1 MSPAQEQGWLML
13 LDLFQDRSNDRT
25 LIGGQIMYLLA
36 LENGATMARTTTDMD
51 VGINVV
57 ESLGVIRALA
67 SQLLQ
72 RGFEFGDVSP
82 TGTGGRFRKSADPG
96 PGRIMFDVLAPE
108 GLEERTD
115 ITTVPPARTI
125 QVPGSRQALDRSQL
139 VNVGVRESE
148 GVVRRPSLVE
158 ALVAKAAAT
167 TIAVRSN
174 PERDWVDAAL
184 PL

>member
-1 MSPAQEQGWLML
+1 MM
-13 LDLFQDRSNDRT
+13 F
-25 LIGGQIMYLLA
+25 LLA
-36 LENGATMARTTTDMD
+36 AENGVTMPRTTTDMD
-51 VGINVV
+51 VVINVV
-57 ESLGVIRALA
+57 ESPGAIRALA
-67 SQLLQ
+67 SQLLRQ
-72 RGFEFGDVSP
+72 GLEFGDVSP
-82 TGTGGRFRKSADPG
+82 AGIAGRFRKSADPG
-96 PGRIMFDVLAPE
+96 PGRVMFDVLAPE

-139 VNVGVRESE
+139 VNVRVRQSE
-148 GVVRRPSLVE
+148 GVVRRPSLVG

>member
-1 MSPAQEQGWLML
+1 ML

-139 VNVGVRESE
+139 VNVRVRESE
-148 GVVRRPSLVE
+148 GVVRRPSLVG
-158 ALVAKAAAT
+158 AFVAKAAAT